1 MNVAAIN
8 GNIVSW
14 IILVILIVAWL
25 GWTLFQNYRVRQ
37 AAKYLSNDEFREG
50 MRRAQ
55 VIDLREKSNFKSGH
69 ILGARSLPYST
80 IRSFYSQIRADLP
93 VYLYDQG
100 RTVSKRAALFL
111 NKKGYNDIYILK
123 TGYQN
128 WDGKE
133 KKDEF

>member
-1 MNVAAIN
+1 MNVAAIS
-8 GNIVSW
+8 GSLISW
-14 IILVILIVAWL
+14 IVLVILLLAWF
-25 GWTLFQNYRVRQ
+25 GYYTFQNYQVRQ
-37 AAKYLSNDEFREG
+37 VATYLSNEEFRKG

-80 IRSFYSQIRADLP
+80 LRSFYAQIRADLP

-100 RTVSKRAALFL
+100 RTVSKRAAVLL
-111 NKKGYNDIYILK
+111 GKKGYKNIYILK

-133 KKDEF
+133 KKDEI